1 MPEPPE
7 EVFYKDLG
15 TIKHKVC
22 DVIYLRMKGRKMSW
36 SINGAT
42 NLSKILA
49 LKAEVGSTK
58 RLGIRRHQIY
68 LKGWHKALKK

>member
-1 MPEPPE
+1 
-7 EVFYKDLG
+7 
-15 TIKHKVC
+15 
-22 DVIYLRMKGRKMSW
+22 MSW